1 MAEWL
6 SVTDLI
12 CGCTIS
18 THLKNWLH
26 RRFVHLFILE
36 RFESLYHTLGL
47 IPLSAVR
54 LGVSPMLCFY
64 CWNLLQR
71 HSWDDK
77 CRSPYCEKKKKKA
90 RALLEGEQTCVSHLE
105 KSARMSSTFKNKLFY
120 PIEAHGCLLFL
131 RQKKQKKRPDRN
143 HWSTTL
149 LWATQNKKISCI
161 KFALK
166 KNLFSNVNCS
176 SLKDPVSI
184 NSWKQHY
191 DASLYP
197 TQLPTK

>member
-1 MAEWL
+1 MVVQFLLILKTDCTDVSFTCLFWKGL
-6 SVTDLI
+6 NLYTTHSVLFPSQRYVLVFHRCCVFIAGI
-12 CGCTIS
+12 CCKDTAGMTNADRL
-18 THLKNWLH
+18 T
-26 RRFVHLFILE
+26 
-36 RFESLYHTLGL
+36 
-47 IPLSAVR
+47 VR
-54 LGVSPMLCFY
+54 
-64 CWNLLQR
+64 
-71 HSWDDK
+71 
-77 CRSPYCEKKKKKA
+77 KKKKA